1 MPNAFESFVNRSK
14 PLMVL
19 TLPILGTQLAQTGMG
34 VVDTLIAGQ
43 AGTLDL
49 AAVAVGASIWVPL
62 LMFVSGVMAALSPM
76 VAHAKGARDKAASAE
91 ALHQG
96 LWLSGLVGIG
106 GALILWLITT
116 PLMNVMGVESSIA
129 MLTQEYLN
137 YIAMGLPAVAIYQSL
152 RSYNEAV
159 GLTKPV
165 TVMAFAGLGLNII
178 LNYIFVLGWGPIEAM
193 GGPGCGLA
201 SAIVFWVSTIAI
213 WLYTL
218 HSKHHQK
225 IQPLKGFQAP
235 HLATIGKIA
244 SIGVPIGLAIFVE
257 VSIFSAIALLIARL
271 GPEIVAAHQIAL
283 NVSSLVFM
291 IPLSLALALT
301 VRVGQELGAGS
312 PMDAKLAWKNGLMV
326 NVMMSLVTAGLV
338 LALRQ
343 PIVELYSSD
352 APVVE
357 LASYLL
363 WFAALY
369 QISDAIQVGAAGALR
384 GYKDTF
390 VMLLLTIISFWI
402 VGLPLGYWLGL
413 GQTQPLGAAGF
424 WIGLVAGLSVN
435 AILLLARLKF
445 ISKRTLKRA

>member
-1 MPNAFESFVNRSK
+1 M
-14 PLMVL
+14 
-19 TLPILGTQLAQTGMG
+19 LPILGTQLAQTGMG
-34 VVDTLIAGQ
+34 VADTLIAAQ

-49 AAVAVGASIWVPL
+49 AAVAVGASIWLPL
-62 LMFVSGVMAALSPM
+62 LMFVGGVMVALSPL

-96 LWLSGLVGIG
+96 LWLSGVVGLA

-116 PLMNVMGVESSIA
+116 PLMTGMGVEPSIA
-129 MLTQEYLN
+129 ALTQEYLN
-137 YIAMGLPAVAIYQSL
+137 YIALGLPAVAIYQSL

-159 GLTKPV
+159 GLTRPV
-165 TVMAFAGLGLNII
+165 TVIAFLGLVVNVV

-193 GGPGCGLA
+193 GGPGCGVA
-201 SAIVFWVSTIAI
+201 SAIVFWASTLVL

-218 HSKHHQK
+218 YSKHHQK
-225 IQPLKGFQAP
+225 IQPLKGFQLP
-235 HLATIGKIA
+235 HLKVIGQIA
-244 SIGVPIGLAIFVE
+244 AIGLPIGFTIFVE
-257 VSIFSAIALLIARL
+257 VSLFSAIALLIARL

-283 NVSSLVFM
+283 NISSLVFM

-312 PMDAKLAWKNGLMV
+312 PKEAKLAWKNGLIV
-326 NVMMSLVTAGLV
+326 NVMMSVITAALV
-338 LALRQ
+338 LLFKH
-343 PIVELYSSD
+343 PIVELYSDDS
-352 APVVE
+352 PVIE

-384 GYKDTF
+384 GYKDTM
-390 VMLLLTIISFWI
+390 VTLQLSIISFWV

-413 GQTQPLGAAGF
+413 GQAQPLGAEGF
-424 WIGLVAGLSVN
+424 WIGLVVGLTVN
-435 AILLLARLKF
+435 AILLLGRLRI
-445 ISKRTLKRA
+445 ISRRALKA